1 MANFTLAQL
10 ATEIN
15 TTRPTVYAT
24 AKAAGDDTGIAQVL
38 NTTYAG
44 VGTVWKS
51 RVPAADILGA
61 LVAAEVTAWTAV
73 QWTALTALLI
83 PGTVD
88 ATNARI
94 RALFNALLPTTSL
107 ANATAV
113 SQVTNPTRAEE
124 LWGAG
129 TTVSIADVSRAL
141 GRG

>member
-1 MANFTLAQL
+1 MAAFTSAQL

-15 TTRPTVYAT
+15 ATRPATYAT
-24 AKAAGDDTGIAQVL
+24 AKAAGDDTGIAALV
-38 NTTYAG
+38 NGAG
-44 VGTVWKS
+44 AGGVTVWKP
-51 RVPAADILGA
+51 RVSAADILGS
-61 LVAAEVTAWTAV
+61 LVASEVTAWTAV

-94 RALFNALLPTTSL
+94 RALFQALLPATSL
-107 ANATAV
+107 TNATAV
-113 SQVTNPTRAEE
+113 SQVTAPTRAEE

-129 TTVSIADVSRAL
+129 VTVSGTDVARAL